1 MNRHTPSL
9 RALRVASPT
18 PSPGATPA
26 ARRSRFRGVP
36 GKVRPFVL
44 PLLLLAL
51 FEWYARRAAALG
63 SDALAPPSAAAKA
76 FVGAAMDGSL
86 WQATGFTL
94 GTAALGLLLGAVLG
108 IALGLV
114 LGLSRRAAQLG
125 SVSIEV
131 LRPVPSVALIPLAM
145 LGFGFGVRM
154 ELAIVAF
161 ATFWPLLVLVQS
173 AVQQVEPRLLE
184 VSRVLGLSSR
194 ERAFKIVLPAIV
206 PRLFVALRLGVAVAL
221 VVAVTVEIAANPNG
235 MGYAMMIAQQ
245 SFDPALMLAWLG
257 WIGVVGFAVNAGML
271 LLQRVVA
278 RRMGVQP

>member
-1 MNRHTPSL
+1 MTEQRLL
-9 RALRVASPT
+9 RGLRPW
-18 PSPGATPA
+18 
-26 ARRSRFRGVP
+26 
-36 GKVRPFVL
+36 VL
-44 PLLLLAL
+44 PAVLMGL

-63 SDALAPPSAAAKA
+63 SDSLAPPSAAAKA
-76 FVGAAMDGSL
+76 FAGAALDGSL

-94 GTAALGLLLGAVLG
+94 GTAALGVLG

-114 LGLSRRAAQLG
+114 LGLSRRAARLG
-125 SVSIEV
+125 SMSIEV

-184 VSRVLGLSSR
+184 VSRVLGLSAR
-194 ERAFKIVLPAIV
+194 ERALKIVLPAIV

>member
-1 MNRHTPSL
+1 MTER
-9 RALRVASPT
+9 
-18 PSPGATPA
+18 GAV
-26 ARRSRFRGVP
+26 RW
-36 GKVRPFVL
+36 VRPWVL
-44 PLLLLAL
+44 PVVLVGL

-63 SDALAPPSAAAKA
+63 SDSLAPPSAAAKA
-76 FVGAAMDGSL
+76 FAGAALDGSL

-125 SVSIEV
+125 SMSIEV

-154 ELAIVAF
+154 ELAIVTF
-161 ATFWPLLVLVQS
+161 ATFWPLLVLVQA

-184 VSRVLGLSSR
+184 VSRVLGLSAR

-271 LLQRVVA
+271 LLQRTVA